1 MSKKVTKILCAG
13 DFFVLPELFENAIRE
28 RMPSHSF
35 EFTHIKTQWPME
47 PFRDIDGVF
56 EASGNVSEL
65 IEKLQGVEIAATHLA
80 PFSAEV
86 FKNAPNLKMVGV
98 CRGGPVNIDV
108 NAATE
113 AGVLISYAP
122 GRNAQAAAEFA
133 IALMLA
139 AMRRITRGDADLHKG
154 IWRGDFYSYEKT
166 GIEISGSTVG
176 LIGYGAIGKIVAKI
190 LIAMGAHVI
199 VFDPYTNKALMAAD
213 GVESVELDYLLKNSS
228 VVSLHAR
235 LTSDSKHIL
244 SEENMKLLPEGAVI
258 VNSARGGLMD
268 YKPLPDLLRSGRIG
282 ALALDVYDV
291 EPPPNDWPLLGIENV
306 VLAPHLAG
314 ATKQTAWRAANII
327 ADEIELFLD
336 GRVPQFVAN
345 KEILSTFS
353 LRK

>member
-1 MSKKVTKILCAG
+1 MTKILCAG
-13 DFFVLPELFENAIRE
+13 DFFVLPELFDGALRE
-28 RMPSHSF
+28 RLPSHPF
-35 EFTHIKTQWPME
+35 EFTYIKTQWPME

-56 EASGNVSEL
+56 EASGAVSEL

-86 FKNAPNLKMVGV
+86 FKNAPDLKMIGV
-98 CRGGPVNIDV
+98 CRGGPVNIDLK
-108 NAATE
+108 AATE
-113 AGVLISYAP
+113 AGVLVSYAP

-139 AMRRITRGDADLHKG
+139 AMRRITRGNSDLHNG

-166 GIEISGSTVG
+166 GIEICGSTVG
-176 LIGYGAIGKIVAKI
+176 LIGYGAIGRIVAKI
-190 LIAMGAHVI
+190 LIAMGANVI
-199 VFDPYTNKALMAAD
+199 VFDPYTDKTVMEAD

-235 LTSDSKHIL
+235 LTSESRNIL
-244 SEENMKLLPEGAVI
+244 NAENMKLLPEGAVI

-282 ALALDVYDV
+282 AIALDVYDI
-291 EPPPNDWPLLGIENV
+291 EPPPSDWPLLGIENV

-327 ADEIELFLD
+327 CDEIKLFLE
-336 GRVPQFVAN
+336 GKAPQFVAN
-345 KEILSTFS
+345 KEILSTH
-353 LRK
+353 LLEK

>member
-1 MSKKVTKILCAG
+1 MTKILCAG
-13 DFFVLPELFENAIRE
+13 DFFVLPELFENAIRK
-28 RMPSHSF
+28 RMPFHLLEF
-35 EFTHIKTQWPME
+35 EQIKTQWPMK

-56 EASGNVSEL
+56 EASGGVEEL
-65 IEKLQGVEIAATHLA
+65 IEKLKGVEIVATHLA

-86 FKNAPNLKMVGV
+86 FKNAPSLKMIGV

-108 NAATE
+108 KAATE
-113 AGVLISYAP
+113 AGVLVSYAP
-122 GRNAQAAAEFA
+122 GRNAQAAAEFT

-139 AMRRITRGDADLHKG
+139 AMRRITRGDVDLHKG
-154 IWRGDFYSYEKT
+154 VWRGDLYSYEKT
-166 GIEISGSTVG
+166 GIELCGSTVG

-190 LIAMGAHVI
+190 LIAIGARVI
-199 VFDPYTNKALMAAD
+199 VFDPHTDKTLMTAD
-213 GVESVELDYLLKNSS
+213 GVEPVGLDYLLKNSN

-244 SEENMKLLPEGAVI
+244 NAENMSLLPEGAVI

-268 YKPLPDLLRSGRIG
+268 YAPLPNLLSSGRIG

-291 EPPPNDWPLLGIENV
+291 EPPPSNWPLLGIENV

-327 ADEIELFLD
+327 GDEIKLFLD
-336 GRVPQFVAN
+336 GKTPQFVAN
-345 KEILSTFS
+345 KEILSS
-353 LRK
+353 LSLGM

>member
-1 MSKKVTKILCAG
+1 
-13 DFFVLPELFENAIRE
+13 
-28 RMPSHSF
+28 MPSHSF

-353 LRK
+353 LLK

>member
-1 MSKKVTKILCAG
+1 
-13 DFFVLPELFENAIRE
+13 
-28 RMPSHSF
+28 
-35 EFTHIKTQWPME
+35 ME

-353 LRK
+353 LLK

>member
-1 MSKKVTKILCAG
+1 MTKILSAG
-13 DFFVLPELFENAIRE
+13 DHFVLPELFENAIRE
-28 RMPSHSF
+28 RMPDRTF
-35 EFTHIKTQWPME
+35 EFTHIKTKWPME
-47 PFRDIDGVF
+47 PFRDIDGVS
-56 EASGNVSEL
+56 EASGTVKEL

-80 PFSAEV
+80 PFTEEV
-86 FKNAPNLKMVGV
+86 FKNAPDLKMIGV

-108 NAATE
+108 KAATE

-133 IALMLA
+133 IALMMA

-166 GIEISGSTVG
+166 GIEIGGSTVG

-190 LIAMGAHVI
+190 LIAIGARVI
-199 VFDPYTNKALMAAD
+199 VFDPYTDKALMKAD
-213 GVESVELDYLLKNSS
+213 GVEPVELEYLLKNSS

-235 LTSDSKHIL
+235 LTEDSKHIL
-244 SEENMKLLPEGAVI
+244 NAENMKLLPEGAVI

-268 YKPLPDLLRSGRIG
+268 YAPFPDLLRSGRIG
-282 ALALDVYDV
+282 ALALDVYDI
-291 EPPPNDWPLLGIENV
+291 EPPPSDWPLLGVENV

-327 ADEIELFLD
+327 GDEIKLYLE
-336 GRVPQFVAN
+336 GKVPQFVAN
-345 KEILSTFS
+345 KEILAKLS
-353 LRK
+353 LGK

>member
-1 MSKKVTKILCAG
+1 MTKILCAG
-13 DFFVLPELFENAIRE
+13 DHFVLPELFENAIRE
-28 RMPSHSF
+28 RMPLHAL
-35 EFTHIKTQWPME
+35 EFTQIKTQWPME
-47 PFRDIDGVF
+47 PFRDIDGVS
-56 EASGNVSEL
+56 EASGSVAEL

-80 PFSAEV
+80 PFSEEV
-86 FKNAPNLKMVGV
+86 FKNSPDLKMIGV

-108 NAATE
+108 KAATE

-190 LIAMGAHVI
+190 LIAMGARVI
-199 VFDPYTNKALMAAD
+199 VFDPFTDKALMSTD
-213 GVESVELDYLLKNSS
+213 GVESVELDYLLKNSN

-235 LTSDSKHIL
+235 LTPDSQHIL
-244 SEENMKLLPEGAVI
+244 NAENMKLLPEGAVI

-268 YKPLPDLLRSGRIG
+268 YAPLPDLLRSGRIG

-291 EPPPNDWPLLGIENV
+291 EPPPSDWPLLGIENV

-327 ADEIELFLD
+327 GDEIKLFLD
-336 GRVPQFVAN
+336 GKTPQYVAN
-345 KEILSTFS
+345 KEVLSTLS
-353 LRK
+353 LEK